1 MKIGIFDSG
10 IGGVTVLHEAM
21 KRLPNEEYIFYA
33 DLDHV
38 PYGVKTPEEVTH
50 FVDNIVDDLI
60 GRGVDAIVIACNTA
74 TSVAAEYVRIKY
86 DIPIIG
92 MEPAV
97 KPAVEAAEAVETKED
112 GSNREPKRVLVMA
125 TPITIRENKLQKLLK
140 KVDKNHIVDLLPMPG
155 LVRFAESGVFDG
167 PEVDEYLTEQ
177 LAVFDKSKYAEVVL
191 GCTHFNYF
199 MSAIRKAFADSN
211 NGAAVRDID
220 LVDGNEG
227 TVKHLAEV
235 LGLEE
240 SKGVSTE
247 TTKKISDNDEAGEM
261 IYNVSYVES
270 GRDVTDE
277 ETLAK
282 YARLHARLDSE

>member
-33 DLDHV
+33 DVDHV
-38 PYGVKTPEEVTH
+38 PYGVKTPDEVIG
-50 FVDNIVDDLI
+50 FVDNIVADLV

-86 DIPIIG
+86 DVPIIG

-97 KPAVEAAEAVETKED
+97 KPAVEA
-112 GSNREPKRVLVMA
+112 SNSRVLVMA
-125 TPITIRENKLQKLLK
+125 TPITIRENKLQNLLK

-155 LVRFAESGVFDG
+155 LVRFAEAGVFEG
-167 PEVDEYLTEQ
+167 PEVDEYLMEQ
-177 LAVFDKSKYAEVVL
+177 MAVLDMSKYDEVVL

-199 MSAIRKAFADSN
+199 KSAIRKAFSTVTSSEST
-211 NGAAVRDID
+211 VREVG

-235 LGLEE
+235 LGLQEVTAKS
-240 SKGVSTE
+240 SK
-247 TTKKISDNDEAGEM
+247 DDEAGEM
-261 IYNVSYVES
+261 IYNVIYVES
-270 GRDVTDE
+270 GRDVTDQE
-277 ETLAK
+277 SLAK
-282 YARLHARLDSE
+282 YARLHTRLDEQ

>member
-38 PYGVKTPEEVTH
+38 PYGVKTPEEVIG
-50 FVDNIVDDLI
+50 FVDNIVADLV

-97 KPAVEAAEAVETKED
+97 KPAVEA
-112 GSNREPKRVLVMA
+112 SNSRVLVMA
-125 TPITIRENKLQKLLK
+125 TPITIRENKLQNLLK
-140 KVDKNHIVDLLPMPG
+140 KVDKDHIVDLLPMPG
-155 LVRFAESGVFDG
+155 LVRLAEAGLFEG

-177 LAVFDKSKYAEVVL
+177 MAVINKDDYDQVVL
-191 GCTHFNYF
+191 GCTHFTYF
-199 MSAIRKAFADSN
+199 KSAISKFF
-211 NGAAVRDID
+211 GGKVG
-220 LVDGNEG
+220 LVDGNRG
-227 TVKHLAEV
+227 TVKHLAEL
-235 LGLEE
+235 LGLELFYGDL
-240 SKGVSTE
+240 SH
-247 TTKKISDNDEAGEM
+247 DM
-261 IYNVSYVES
+261 IYNVTYVES
-270 GRDVTDE
+270 GRNVTAE
-277 ETLAK
+277 AALAK
-282 YARLHARLDSE
+282 YAGLHARLDLE